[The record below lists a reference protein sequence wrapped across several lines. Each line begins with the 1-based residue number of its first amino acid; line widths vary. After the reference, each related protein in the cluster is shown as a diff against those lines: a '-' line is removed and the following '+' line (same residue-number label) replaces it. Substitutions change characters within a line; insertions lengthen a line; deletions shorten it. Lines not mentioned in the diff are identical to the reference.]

1 MMSNELQKSLPPRRE
16 VHHKIDLQVGA
27 QQTAH
32 APCRLFPHEF
42 KDLRKNLKESIEVS
56 NICPLKELYDTRL
69 QFKMKKDVSF

>member
-1 MMSNELQKSLPPRRE
+1 MSNELQKTLSPTRE

-32 APCRLFPHEF
+32 APCRLSPHEF